1 MMSMIN
7 KTYKNATSVLNRYV
21 VGLLLTEGKKS
32 CSGMGS
38 CLALSH
44 DKLYSS
50 LTFISGNF
58 ELIQNFALRII
69 KKYSVADKGWLIVDD
84 TAVTKVYSK
93 VIQGVVWMYNVLARR
108 EQKQLNILVLA
119 WTNDVITIPLDFE
132 LWYPKNACDTYQ
144 TKSEVVINLLN
155 KWWYKLPSRG
165 IIGDGHFS
173 TLELLQFCIR
183 KKIPLVAK
191 FASNRK
197 VSTSDGIS
205 EQIKNHVALKL
216 RRNQRSK
223 TVKIIWHG
231 MILFCTV
238 HKRKNKKN
246 EYNFIYYIS
255 TVRKTAKEYVK
266 IYELRWNIE
275 KIFRTM
281 KQSLGLTDC
290 SARKGTMQKGH
301 IFGIFHAYTIAQ
313 IIKTEKNLPNVEGV
327 IKALRKPKSTPID
340 IPIDMLDHNFGA
352 IA

>member
-144 TKSEVVINLLN
+144 TK
-155 KWWYKLPSRG
+155 
-165 IIGDGHFS
+165 
-173 TLELLQFCIR
+173 
-183 KKIPLVAK
+183 
-191 FASNRK
+191 
-197 VSTSDGIS
+197 
-205 EQIKNHVALKL
+205 
-216 RRNQRSK
+216 
-223 TVKIIWHG
+223 
-231 MILFCTV
+231 
-238 HKRKNKKN
+238 N

-281 KQSLGLTDC
+281 KQSLGLKDC

-313 IIKTEKNLPNVEGV
+313 IIKTEKIFLMLR
-327 IKALRKPKSTPID
+327 AL
-340 IPIDMLDHNFGA
+340 
-352 IA
+352 